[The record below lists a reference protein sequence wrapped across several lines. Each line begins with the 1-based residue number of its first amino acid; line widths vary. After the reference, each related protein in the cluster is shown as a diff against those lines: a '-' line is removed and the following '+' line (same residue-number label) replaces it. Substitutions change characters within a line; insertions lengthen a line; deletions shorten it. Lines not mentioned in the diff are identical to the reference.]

1 MKIQAPCLECML
13 RQVTR
18 LLNRFQVED
27 RPRVYR
33 DVFLEMARI
42 DYNES
47 APVMWGNVWR
57 IVREAIGTEDPYQET
72 RRMYDGLLTL
82 EAERF
87 RDRIRADGNPF
98 LYAVKLAIAGNLIDF
113 TAAEPD
119 REAVLRT
126 MREAESMTLVRD
138 ETALLLE
145 RIRQAKILTVIGDN
159 CGEIV
164 PDRLL
169 IEECRRVNPLLQVFY
184 AVKGSAVVNDVT
196 EREAYEVHM
205 DDVAEIVSNGDGAAG
220 TVLDRVSQEFL
231 KIYRESDVVI
241 AKGQGNYE
249 SLSEE
254 NGRETFCLLMAKCP
268 HLAESFGVPPGSSL
282 CVRLCPREE
291 ADERHGI
298 FND

>member
-57 IVREAIGTEDPYQET
+57 IVRETIGTEDPYQET

>member
-18 LLNRFQVED
+18 LMNRFQVED

-113 TAAEPD
+113 AAAEPD

-220 TVLDRVSQEFL
+220 TVLDRVSPEFL